1 MAKINEKVIKY
12 ESAEGRETILGNIY
26 KAEAILKNASKLLD
40 VGEEID
46 TLSII
51 DAALDYLTP
60 LCDVV

>member
-1 MAKINEKVIKY
+1 MAKTNEKVIKY
-12 ESAEGRETILGNIY
+12 DSAEGKETILKSIY

-46 TLSII
+46 ALSVI